1 VSDEREELVK
11 NIRVKLR
18 LLHVEANKVRNYFE
32 DKNKFVGYLYYLHNL
47 FSKLELMMVQL
58 DRIDKERKKDV

>member
-1 VSDEREELVK
+1 
-11 NIRVKLR
+11 
-18 LLHVEANKVRNYFE
+18 VEANKVRNYFE